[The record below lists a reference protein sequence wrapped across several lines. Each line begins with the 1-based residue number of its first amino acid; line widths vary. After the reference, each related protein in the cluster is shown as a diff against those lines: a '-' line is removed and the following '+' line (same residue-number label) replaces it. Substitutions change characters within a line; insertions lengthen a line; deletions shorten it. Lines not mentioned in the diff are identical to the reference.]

1 MGTRERS
8 SSPRTKFIQSTAK
21 FSMQIPSIKS
31 DQKSMDHE
39 GISRE
44 EQSPKIRFEGEEG
57 GGGGARGRRSRSR
70 ERRSSEDNE
79 TEAKRL
85 KTSASTS
92 SRRSTRSRSRSK
104 SNSSA
109 SSEEDFTQTLQRAK
123 ERDER
128 RKREGLPVWK
138 EGHVMFCSLN
148 LWLGK
153 VSSKATK
160 SDMDT

>member
-1 MGTRERS
+1 M
-8 SSPRTKFIQSTAK
+8 
-21 FSMQIPSIKS
+21 
-31 DQKSMDHE
+31 
-39 GISRE
+39 SRE
-44 EQSPKIRFEGEEG
+44 KGSPKNRFE
-57 GGGGARGRRSRSR
+57 GGARGRRSRSR
-70 ERRSSEDNE
+70 EKGSSSKDDG

-85 KTSASTS
+85 KTTGKRSRSRSSTPQNHRSAAKSL
-92 SRRSTRSRSRSK
+92 RSTRSRSRSK

-109 SSEEDFTQTLQRAK
+109 SSVEDFTQTLQRAK

-148 LWLGK
+148 IWLGK

-160 SDMDT
+160 SDMDTLFQEKGIEPVNINMIPPRGC